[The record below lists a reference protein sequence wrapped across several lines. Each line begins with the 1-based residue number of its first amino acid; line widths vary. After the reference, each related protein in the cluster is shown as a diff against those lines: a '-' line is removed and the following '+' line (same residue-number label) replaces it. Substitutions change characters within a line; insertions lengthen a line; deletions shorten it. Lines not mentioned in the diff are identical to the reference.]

1 MISVGDGSES
11 DGKSLRTESLK
22 SEENVKSIVRTII
35 ITR

>member
-22 SEENVKSIVRTII
+22 IWRKCQEHS
-35 ITR
+35 